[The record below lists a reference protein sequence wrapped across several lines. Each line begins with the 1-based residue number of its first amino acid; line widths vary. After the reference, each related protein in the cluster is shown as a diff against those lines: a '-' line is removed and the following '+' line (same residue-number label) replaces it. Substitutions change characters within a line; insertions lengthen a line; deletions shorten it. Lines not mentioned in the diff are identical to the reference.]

1 MSAKRAQKSAVAAD
15 AKVAAIERQLKKLE
29 NADPNKPD
37 TAWTRAGGTWACHPQ
52 APKEQQGDPLKCTW
66 ADARQWAWAPCWCW
80 VFGKNAQS
88 AMEGSR
94 YVCSTCYCLG
104 WVCLGAPA
112 VLLAAGQRSR
122 LQRLAGLEVDETM
135 LRAVFW
141 TNVAKHALCPVC
153 AVMEEARVFAESRK
167 MAAEAEEEREAMAE
181 GAEGDGKPPDEQS
194 MVKT

>member
-1 MSAKRAQKSAVAAD
+1 
-15 AKVAAIERQLKKLE
+15 
-29 NADPNKPD
+29 
-37 TAWTRAGGTWACHPQ
+37 
-52 APKEQQGDPLKCTW
+52 
-66 ADARQWAWAPCWCW
+66 
-80 VFGKNAQS
+80 
-88 AMEGSR
+88 MEGSR

-122 LQRLAGLEVDETM
+122 LQRLAGVEVDETM

-141 TNVAKHALCPVC
+141 TNVFKHALCPIC

-167 MAAEAEEEREAMAE
+167 MAAEAAEEKEMAALAGE
-181 GAEGDGKPPDEQS
+181 DDGELPEEQS